1 MHHHDSREKTESKIL
16 CDSYMEKCVQTG
28 REHSVQLSFY
38 DLSKARELMEMVDLG
53 AGELLEEY
61 DHTKNSFQFFN
72 GVMLSRVSDSG
83 KDANLI
89 DLWKHMSPWILTP

>member
-38 DLSKARELMEMVDLG
+38 DLSKADG
-53 AGELLEEY
+53 DG
-61 DHTKNSFQFFN
+61 
-72 GVMLSRVSDSG
+72 
-83 KDANLI
+83 
-89 DLWKHMSPWILTP
+89 

>member
-1 MHHHDSREKTESKIL
+1 MTW
-16 CDSYMEKCVQTG
+16 
-28 REHSVQLSFY
+28 
-38 DLSKARELMEMVDLG
+38 G

-61 DHTKNSFQFFN
+61 DYTKNSFQFFN
-72 GVMLSRVSDSG
+72 GVILSRVSDSG